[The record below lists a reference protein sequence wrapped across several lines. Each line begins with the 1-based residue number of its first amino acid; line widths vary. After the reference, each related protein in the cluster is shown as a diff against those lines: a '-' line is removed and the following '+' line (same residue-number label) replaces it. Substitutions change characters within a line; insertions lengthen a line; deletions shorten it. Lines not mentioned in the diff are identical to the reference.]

1 MKYYGIIPK
10 RKLWVKMGAIIFGV
24 YTAYSSILNDNLLYL
39 PFGIVLIIAT
49 FSNRKHIIS
58 DQGIDI
64 VYIIFGMQFHN
75 LWSWNEVDTIHI
87 DSINSKPNIEL
98 HIGKNIVARRIVLLK
113 SDADKIISSVKKI
126 NSKIYISEIDIK

>member
-24 YTAYSSILNDNLLYL
+24 YTAYSSILNNNLLYL

-87 DSINSKPNIEL
+87 DSINSKPSIEL

-126 NSKIYISEIDIK
+126 NSKIYISEINKK

>member
-24 YTAYSSILNDNLLYL
+24 YTAYSSILNNNLLYL

-87 DSINSKPNIEL
+87 DSINSKPSIEL

>member
-24 YTAYSSILNDNLLYL
+24 YTAYSSILNNNLLYL

>member
-10 RKLWVKMGAIIFGV
+10 RKLWVKMGAIIFSV
-24 YTAYSSILNDNLLYL
+24 YTAYSSILNNNLLYL

-87 DSINSKPNIEL
+87 DSINSKPSIEL

-113 SDADKIISSVKKI
+113 SDADKIISSVEKI
-126 NSKIYISEIDIK
+126 NSKIYISEINKK

>member
-24 YTAYSSILNDNLLYL
+24 YTAYSSILNNNLLYL

-87 DSINSKPNIEL
+87 DSINSKPSIEL

-113 SDADKIISSVKKI
+113 SDADKIISSVEKI
-126 NSKIYISEIDIK
+126 NSKIYISEINKK

>member
-24 YTAYSSILNDNLLYL
+24 YTAYSSILNNNLLYL

-98 HIGKNIVARRIVLLK
+98 HIGKNIVARKIVLLK

>member
-98 HIGKNIVARRIVLLK
+98 HIGKNIVARKIVLLK

>member
-24 YTAYSSILNDNLLYL
+24 YTAYSSILNNNLLYL
-39 PFGIVLIIAT
+39 PFGIILIIAT

-126 NSKIYISEIDIK
+126 NSKIYISEIDRK

>member
-24 YTAYSSILNDNLLYL
+24 YTAYSSILNNNLLYL

-113 SDADKIISSVKKI
+113 SDADKIISSVEKI
-126 NSKIYISEIDIK
+126 NSKIYISEINKK